1 MRIPDLLSMAF
12 MNLWRRKFRAA
23 LTVLGMVIGT
33 ASIVVMISLGIGNS
47 EAQREMFE
55 SWGSLTTITVDS
67 YRWIENENG
76 TGGTGVEVTLDAKAV
91 ESFRAIEGVEAVM
104 PVVQS
109 WGMIKSGKYVTDI
122 SLMGVTPEDAELFGF
137 TLSEGRY
144 PNSGSVNNIEVVFG
158 SYVLQNFYN
167 PKNYKQAIDSMGNP
181 LVSLD
186 SRFQLTFD
194 YNNIYDSNQNVLP
207 GEEGIIEQ
215 QPKGR
220 MYKLT
225 PVGVM
230 DQNNNNSWY
239 SLIDIN
245 TLYKLAKENKD
256 FMGLDTSRYSQVWVK
271 CESTD
276 DVLAIKETIEE
287 MGYGAS
293 TLMDGLSM
301 MQESSKQTQMLLG
314 GIGGVSLLV
323 AAIGIMNTMMMSI
336 YERTK
341 EIGIIKV
348 LGCRMSN
355 IAGMFLTEAAYIGLF
370 GGALGVGLSY
380 GLSALLNMLFSGGGM
395 DMSGTGAGMMS
406 VIPVWLALFAMIF
419 SIAVA
424 VLSGMYPAWRAMR
437 LSALSAI
444 RSE

>member
-1 MRIPDLLSMAF
+1 MRLPDLLTMAF

-67 YRWIENENG
+67 YRWIENESG
-76 TGGTGVEVTLDAKAV
+76 TGGTGMEVTLDAKAV
-91 ESFRAIEGVEAVM
+91 EAFRAIPGVEAVM
-104 PVVQS
+104 PVVQT
-109 WGMIKSGKYVTDI
+109 WGMVKSGKYATDL

-137 TLSEGRY
+137 NLSEGHY
-144 PNSGSVNNIEVVFG
+144 PNSGSVNNVEVVFG
-158 SYVLQNFYN
+158 ASVLQNFYN
-167 PKNYKQAIDSMGNP
+167 PKNYKQALDSMGNP
-181 LVSLD
+181 LVTMD

-194 YNNIYDSNQNVLP
+194 YNNIYDYSQNVLP
-207 GEEGIIEQ
+207 GEEGSIEQ
-215 QPKGR
+215 QARGR

-230 DQNNNNSWY
+230 AENNNYSWY

-256 FMGLDTSRYSQVWVK
+256 FVGLDSSKYSQVWVK
-271 CESTD
+271 CENTD
-276 DVLAIKETIEE
+276 DVLAIKKTIEE

-293 TLMDGLSM
+293 TLMDGLSV
-301 MQESSKQTQMLLG
+301 MQESSRQTQLLLG

-355 IAGMFLTEAAYIGLF
+355 IAGLFLTEAAYIGFF
-370 GGALGVGLSY
+370 GGALGVGVSY
-380 GLSALLNMLFSGGGM
+380 GLSALLNVVFSGGSM
-395 DMSGTGAGMMS
+395 DMSGMGTGMQS
-406 VIPVWLALFAMIF
+406 VIPVWLSLFAMIF
-419 SIAVA
+419 SVGVA

-437 LSALSAI
+437 LSALAAI